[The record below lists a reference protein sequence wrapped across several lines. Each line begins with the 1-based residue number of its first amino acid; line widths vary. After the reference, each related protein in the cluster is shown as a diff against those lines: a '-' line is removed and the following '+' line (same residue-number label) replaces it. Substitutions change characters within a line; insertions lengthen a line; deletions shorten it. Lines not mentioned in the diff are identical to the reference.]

1 VTIGRLHARCATN
14 GKRGY
19 ATEEAAQR
27 EARALAFIAGGK
39 VMRAYPC
46 PWCAWWH
53 LTRTGGTP
61 LPAEDPR

>member
-1 VTIGRLHARCATN
+1 VTIGRLHARCTTN

-46 PWCAWWH
+46 PWCA
-53 LTRTGGTP
+53 GGT
-61 LPAEDPR
+61 